1 MTYCVA
7 VSFLIKLHF
16 VLKKV
21 GSYCKN
27 PKNWETKLK
36 KEMMDKSQKKTFKVI
51 FENV

>member
-21 GSYCKN
+21 ESYCKN

-36 KEMMDKSQKKTFKVI
+36 KERMEKAQKKTFK
-51 FENV
+51 NY